1 MSAVLRVE
9 EPSAGIVEITL
20 DRPDAA
26 NAIDMQV
33 ARELS
38 DVARRCESD
47 ATVRAVIL
55 TGAGARFFSAG
66 GDVRSF
72 ATAGDALPALL
83 RELTLYLHAAMSG
96 FARMNAPLVTAVNG
110 VAAGAGLSLAAASDI
125 CIAASSAR
133 FRSAYTS
140 IGLSPDGSSTFWLPR
155 LVGMRRAQEMFLTNV
170 TLDAERALAW
180 GLVTEVVPD
189 AELLPRARAVAA
201 SFAGMSTEALGA
213 SRRLLLATFA
223 ADHAEQ
229 LENEARSIVAL
240 ARTESARSAITSFAS
255 RGR

>member
-229 LENEARSIVAL
+229 LENDARSIVAL